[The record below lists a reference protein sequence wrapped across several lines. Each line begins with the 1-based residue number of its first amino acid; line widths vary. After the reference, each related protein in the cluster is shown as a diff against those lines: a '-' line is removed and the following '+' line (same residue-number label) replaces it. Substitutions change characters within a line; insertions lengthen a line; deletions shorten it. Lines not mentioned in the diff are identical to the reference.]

1 MRAFIAVVLI
11 AVCNSA
17 ALAQPGGAQSGPDRH
32 QPPRLAAVSP
42 DWEAARKA
50 AVRSPSGDEIAL
62 PRLNEALA
70 ADFPGIGDSPLPVL
84 LPLDVARLMRDRES
98 GSAGP
103 VAGYLAGFRP
113 TGFFLTGPAGYD
125 AAFSVRTAET
135 DNLRDI
141 RFADPVVVEISAS
154 AFHYMLPPP
163 SGVSE
168 LPVRG
173 PEAKFPNIR
182 RFILEHYL
190 RYSFEAF
197 GVTYVVSIS
206 CFDGRARPRWIS
218 CQAADRI
225 AVAFIEALTLAG
237 GTPSDRPLPVAVAA
251 ERPRTVS
258 SVFTYH
264 APGDLIPN
272 TGFQQ
277 HGGVAD
283 RTVYM
288 PMRFPFA
295 DAPAFVNSQSFMN
308 WGDCDQTG
316 RTPHPRGRKNVSY
329 RCRLNDKPLVF
340 FEGAAENYSYPWRD
354 NFCERRHFAVG
365 QCPGGRGHQGVDI
378 RPATCELKN
387 EGADRCQAY
396 RDDLVAVRAGMILRA
411 PKQESV
417 YLTVNAPGEHVRVRY
432 LHMHPDRLDD
442 AGLVS
447 GRRLAEAEVIGRA
460 GNFNRRDNLTT
471 YHLHFE
477 MFVPTREGWV
487 RVNPYMTLVAAYERL
502 IRARGREIES
512 PARPAEPATDA
523 RAPGETER
531 GATVPNTSAAKKKR
545 IKRKKRR
552 R

>member
-1 MRAFIAVVLI
+1 M
-11 AVCNSA
+11 
-17 ALAQPGGAQSGPDRH
+17 
-32 QPPRLAAVSP
+32 
-42 DWEAARKA
+42 
-50 AVRSPSGDEIAL
+50 
-62 PRLNEALA
+62 
-70 ADFPGIGDSPLPVL
+70 
-84 LPLDVARLMRDRES
+84 
-98 GSAGP
+98 
-103 VAGYLAGFRP
+103 
-113 TGFFLTGPAGYD
+113 
-125 AAFSVRTAET
+125 
-135 DNLRDI
+135 
-141 RFADPVVVEISAS
+141 
-154 AFHYMLPPP
+154 
-163 SGVSE
+163 
-168 LPVRG
+168 
-173 PEAKFPNIR
+173 
-182 RFILEHYL
+182 
-190 RYSFEAF
+190 
-197 GVTYVVSIS
+197 
-206 CFDGRARPRWIS
+206 
-218 CQAADRI
+218 
-225 AVAFIEALTLAG
+225 
-237 GTPSDRPLPVAVAA
+237 AA

-264 APGDLIPN
+264 PPGDLIPN

-387 EGADRCQAY
+387 ESADRCQPY
-396 RDDLVAVRAGMILRA
+396 RDALVAVREGMILRA

-432 LHMHPDRLDD
+432 LHMHPAQLDE

-460 GNFNRRDNLTT
+460 GNFNRRENLTT
-471 YHLHFE
+471 LHLHFE
-477 MFVPTREGWV
+477 MFVPTRDGWV
-487 RVNPYMTLVAAYERL
+487 RVNPYMSLVAAYERL
-502 IRARGREIES
+502 IQARGREIEPHEPD
-512 PARPAEPATDA
+512 PAPTTDA
-523 RAPGETER
+523 RRADQKRPET
-531 GATVPNTSAAKKKR
+531 ADSSNASAVKKKR
-545 IKRKKRR
+545 SKRR